1 MVHHLLGRF
10 DLMFNRTRALLG
22 RSALGA
28 VLIGTAACAS
38 FAPARRAGVA
48 IDAADREAKLAVA
61 NESAIDA
68 GKIPAR
74 AVSVLPFLVSERDT
88 LLRPLSYAMSSFL
101 LGDLSRSPQLQMVE
115 RERIDAIYRE
125 LSLVDEGATD
135 PRTAPRVG
143 KLVGARRVVVG
154 SITPAGN
161 GQVVISARVVD
172 VLSGTVQEVS
182 GGTATLDRIFD
193 AEKAL
198 AFRLLDQLGVTLTP
212 AERASIEQKQTT
224 NVAAAVAF
232 GRGAEAEAR
241 GDAAAAVRAFQDAAR
256 LDIGFSAARAAASR
270 AQLSVGPVV
279 APGASAKADAI
290 ARVLDVTAQAINT
303 AVVTK
308 LPEAADV
315 PLQSFIFTLLIT
327 LRVF

>member
-1 MVHHLLGRF
+1 LKLARLRSYLDRAALAAILLV
-10 DLMFNRTRALLG
+10 
-22 RSALGA
+22 GA
-28 VLIGTAACAS
+28 SCAS
-38 FAPARRAGVA
+38 FAPARRAAVA

-61 NESAIDA
+61 NEAAIDA

-74 AVSVLPFLVSERDT
+74 SVSVLPFLVSERDT

-101 LGDLSRSPQLQMVE
+101 LGDLSRSPQLQLVE

-125 LSLVDEGATD
+125 LALVDEGATD

-161 GQVVISARVVD
+161 GQIVISARVVD

-182 GGTATLDRIFD
+182 GGTATLERIFD

-198 AFRLLDQLGVTLTP
+198 AFRLLDQLGVSLSP
-212 AERASIEQKQTT
+212 AERASIEAKQTS

-241 GDAAAAVRAFQDAAR
+241 GDVAAAVRAFQDAAR
-256 LDIGFSAARAAASR
+256 LDIGFAAARTAATRVQLTATTANAS
-270 AQLSVGPVV
+270 
-279 APGASAKADAI
+279 GAAAKADAI

-315 PLQSFIFTLLIT
+315 PLQSFVFTLLLT
-327 LRVF
+327 LRIF